1 MNDFV
6 PVPPREPPVSSV
18 GVVGWM
24 RAHLFSSWF
33 NGALTVLILYMLLQ
47 ILPPALQWL
56 FWDASWGGGNSD
68 ACKTDLISAED
79 GETYR
84 VDAEGACWTF
94 TKVRFV
100 QIMFGLYFAANPDEV
115 WRPILM
121 FALFAGMITP
131 LFVPAFRWKAP
142 LAVFVLLV
150 FPFIAVALVHGE
162 WLGLPVAET
171 NEWGG
176 FMLTFFLAAG
186 GIVIALPIGIVMA
199 LGRRSHLP
207 VIRSLCVFYIELWRA
222 APLITILFMASN
234 LLPLFF
240 PSGVDFDKV
249 VRALIAITMFQSA
262 YTAEAIRGGLQ
273 AIPKGQ
279 GEAADALGMGY
290 WKKTGFIVLPQ
301 AMKVSIPGIVNT
313 FIELFKDTTLVG
325 IIGLHD
331 FLGSAQIA
339 ARSPEWKGYDFEA
352 YVYVALIFFMCCFA
366 MSKYSQHL
374 EEKLDTGHKK
384 R

>member
-1 MNDFV
+1 MSEHI
-6 PVPPREPPVSSV
+6 PIPAREPPASSV
-18 GVVGWM
+18 GVLGWM

-33 NGALTVLILYMLLQ
+33 NGALTLLILWAFLQ
-47 ILPPALQWL
+47 FLPPVFQWI
-56 FWDASWGGGNSD
+56 FGAATWGGDSSD
-68 ACKTDLISAED
+68 ACKTDFVSGD
-79 GETYR
+79 GNTYR
-84 VDAEGACWTF
+84 VDAAGACWTF
-94 TKVRFV
+94 TKVRFT
-100 QIMFGLYFAANPDEV
+100 QIMFGLYFAAHPGEV
-115 WRPILM
+115 WRPTLM
-121 FALFAGMITP
+121 FALFAALMAP
-131 LFVPAFRWKAP
+131 LFFPAFRWKMP
-142 LAVFVLLV
+142 LGLFNLLV
-150 FPFIAVALVHGE
+150 FPVIAIALVHGE

-186 GIVIALPIGIVMA
+186 GIVIALPIGVVMA

-207 VIRSLCVFYIELWRA
+207 IIRSLCVFYIELWRA

-279 GEAADALGMGY
+279 GEAADSLGMGY

-301 AMKVSIPGIVNT
+301 AMKISIPGIVNT

-374 EEKLDTGHKK
+374 EAKLDTGHQ
-384 R
+384 RR